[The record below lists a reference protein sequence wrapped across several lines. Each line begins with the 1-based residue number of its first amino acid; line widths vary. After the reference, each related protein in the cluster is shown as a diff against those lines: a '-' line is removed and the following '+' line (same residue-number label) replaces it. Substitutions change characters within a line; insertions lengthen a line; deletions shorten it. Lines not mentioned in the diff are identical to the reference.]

1 MCLVLGQERVWDSE
15 MDNKS
20 TKNVTC
26 GAMVLCERTGRN
38 SPATVQVLGST
49 QARSPREKGGKNLS
63 TYPPHLHSHFKLLPA
78 GR

>member
-20 TKNVTC
+20 TMNVTC

-38 SPATVQVLGST
+38 SPATVQVLGSA
-49 QARSPREKGGKNLS
+49 QAQSPR
-63 TYPPHLHSHFKLLPA
+63 
-78 GR
+78 